1 LPTVRIGIRN
11 TVLVVLVTVGFALV
25 AVACGGGGGDI
36 ATPTDPVLAEGQ
48 NVYRANCASCHGT
61 KGGGGQGPKLAG
73 VVEAK
78 WTLEQ
83 HMAIIAGGRG
93 AGMPKFESRLTP
105 EQIEAVARYE
115 REVL

>member
-1 LPTVRIGIRN
+1 MPLRRIA
-11 TVLVVLVTVGFALV
+11 LVPLV
-25 AVACGGGGGDI
+25 AVGLAVTLAACGGGDDGI

-48 NVYRANCASCHGT
+48 KIYRSNCASCHGT

-78 WTLEQ
+78 YPNIDD
-83 HMAIIAGGRG
+83 HVAVVAHGRG
-93 AGMPKFESRLTP
+93 GGMPAYQDRLTAD
-105 EQIEAVARYE
+105 QIEAVARYE